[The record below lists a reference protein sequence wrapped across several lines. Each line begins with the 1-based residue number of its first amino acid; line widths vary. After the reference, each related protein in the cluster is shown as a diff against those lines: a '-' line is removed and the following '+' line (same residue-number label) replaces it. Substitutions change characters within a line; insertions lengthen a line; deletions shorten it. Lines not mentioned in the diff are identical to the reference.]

1 MKLIAATAVSLLLWS
16 LAFAQ
21 EAEPKPDM
29 NKLLGK
35 HTFARDKASLPYRLL
50 KPDGYA
56 KDGKD
61 RYPRH
66 RREGHRQ
73 HEAAQEKA
81 EKGSVTS
88 ENYFALTVPIL

>member
-21 EAEPKPDM
+21 ETEPKPDM
-29 NKLLGK
+29 NKLLDK
-35 HTFARDKASLPYRLL
+35 HTFARDKVSLPCRLL

-61 RYPRH
+61 R
-66 RREGHRQ
+66 
-73 HEAAQEKA
+73 
-81 EKGSVTS
+81 
-88 ENYFALTVPIL
+88 